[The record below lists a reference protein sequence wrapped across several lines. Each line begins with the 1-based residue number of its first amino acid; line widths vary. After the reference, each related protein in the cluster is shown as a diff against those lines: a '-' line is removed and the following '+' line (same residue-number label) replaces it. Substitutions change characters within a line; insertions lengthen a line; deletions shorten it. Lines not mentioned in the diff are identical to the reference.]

1 MGKMKDISIEAEE
14 QGQNS
19 EDYWLEMSLKQK
31 GDGSGQKVLDDLSIK
46 QQFVKPEID
55 DPASF

>member
-1 MGKMKDISIEAEE
+1 MGKFKNIAIEAEE
-14 QGQNS
+14 QGRDP

-31 GDGSGQKVLDDLSIK
+31 SDGSGQKVLDDLSIK

-55 DPASF
+55 EPAPF

>member
-1 MGKMKDISIEAEE
+1 MGKFKDISIEAEE
-14 QGQNS
+14 QGQNP
-19 EDYWLEMSLKQK
+19 EDYWLKMSLKQR

-55 DPASF
+55 DPAPF